1 MSINPPGGKP
11 PDAQVPGGKPP
22 TAIIPAIG
30 GFFLRL
36 LKAIFIRKK
45 DCCK

>member
-1 MSINPPGGKP
+1 MSINPTT
-11 PDAQVPGGKPP
+11 DQAP
-22 TAIIPAIG
+22 TVKAPASFIPAIG